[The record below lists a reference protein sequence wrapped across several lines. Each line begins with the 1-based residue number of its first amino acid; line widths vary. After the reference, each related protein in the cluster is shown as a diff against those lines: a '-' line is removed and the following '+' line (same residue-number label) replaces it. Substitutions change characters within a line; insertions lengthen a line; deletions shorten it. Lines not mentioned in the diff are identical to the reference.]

1 MRTANRTPGKFSTLI
16 PDPILTKEKFNELK
30 EKLEKLKK
38 IQPTAAAEVSRLAE
52 LGDFSENVE
61 YQMAKG
67 RLRSINSNIIKLDNQ
82 LHAAIIVDGENKSGL
97 VQVGSVVTV
106 SVGGKEK
113 IYKIL
118 GSVEADP
125 KKGIISYNSPIG
137 AALIGHKKKD
147 VVKVNLADREVE
159 YQILKVE

>member
-1 MRTANRTPGKFSTLI
+1 MRTANRKPGKFSTLI

-38 IQPTAAAEVSRLAE
+38 IQPTAAAEVARLAE

-67 RLRSINSNIIKLDNQ
+67 RLRSINNNITKLDSQ
-82 LHAAIIVDGENKSGL
+82 LHAAVIVDSENKGGL
-97 VQVGSVVTV
+97 VQVGSIVTV
-106 SVGGKEK
+106 SVSDQEK
-113 IYKIL
+113 VYKIL

-125 KKGIISYNSPIG
+125 KKGVISYNSPIG
-137 AALIGHKKKD
+137 AALIGHKTGD
-147 VVKVNLADREVE
+147 IVAVNLADKRVE
-159 YQILKVE
+159 YKVLKVE